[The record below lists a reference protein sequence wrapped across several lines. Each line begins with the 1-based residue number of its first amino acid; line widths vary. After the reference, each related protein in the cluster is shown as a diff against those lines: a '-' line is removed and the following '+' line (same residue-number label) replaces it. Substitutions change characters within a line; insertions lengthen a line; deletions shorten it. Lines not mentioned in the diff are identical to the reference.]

1 MNKLKA
7 YVGLD
12 NRFVLCEKFPDDE
25 EHAGL
30 HDMLQDWIDYDTVL
44 TDEPM
49 KQGFYMLEFEL
60 EDNFG
65 SKFLCPTEQEV
76 YLVLKS
82 YENVDAKFEKETEEF
97 LVSQGNHEDALD
109 ALRYLTGP
117 LDKK

>member
-12 NRFVLCEKFPDDE
+12 NRFVMCENFPDDE

-49 KQGFYMLEFEL
+49 KQGFYMLEFEI
-60 EDNFG
+60 DC
-65 SKFLCPTEQEV
+65 KHYTDPTEQDA
-76 YLVLKS
+76 YLVVSKIHPLRCKMELS
-82 YENVDAKFEKETEEF
+82 KVTEEEMAG
-97 LVSQGNHEDALD
+97 VPDD
-109 ALRYLTGP
+109 
-117 LDKK
+117 